1 MRSGQEVPLRRWEL
15 GAGHR
20 RVGRE
25 AARTHGCTAKTSV
38 PGADAGPGQAA
49 SQGPQTGF
57 HIYSKR
63 GVKCELIDEVE
74 VKGCMIR
81 FVLGLE
87 AEWDGLEEESPRD

>member
-1 MRSGQEVPLRRWEL
+1 MLGTGGLEEKQPGHMAAQQRPAYLEQMRAQAKLHPKD
-15 GAGHR
+15 HR
-20 RVGRE
+20 
-25 AARTHGCTAKTSV
+25 
-38 PGADAGPGQAA
+38 
-49 SQGPQTGF
+49 TGF

-63 GVKCELIDEVE
+63 GVKCEPIDEVE